1 MSEQQT
7 NGTPV
12 VRFSSVSFQYDG
24 RPVLEQLDFTL
35 NKGEFVGIIGP
46 NGAGKST
53 LLKLLLGLLAP
64 QQGTIEL
71 FGQPLARFRDWSKV
85 GYVSQQA
92 AHGAAGFPAT
102 VREVVLSGLV
112 GKVGLFRRLGKEQ
125 RRKAEEVIR
134 RVGLG
139 EQIDKRLGSLSGG
152 QRQRV
157 FIARALVAEPE
168 LVLLDE
174 PTVGVDQESIEQLY
188 QLLQSLKEEQGL
200 TMMIVS
206 HDVEVMSQ
214 WVDKVAYLQRKL
226 YVSPR
231 DGAAAR
237 GKGQMLFG
245 AKEAVPFPFFSLDL
259 ADQGEAVTVRGYKDA
274 K

>member
-7 NGTPV
+7 VGTPV
-12 VRFSSVSFQYDG
+12 VRLSSVSFQYDG
-24 RPVLEQLDFTL
+24 KPVLEQLDFTL
-35 NKGEFVGIIGP
+35 NKGEFVGIVGP
-46 NGAGKST
+46 NGSGKST
-53 LLKLLLGLLAP
+53 LMKLLLGLLAP

-71 FGQPLARFRDWSKV
+71 FGQPLSRFRDWAKV

-92 AHGAAGFPAT
+92 AHGTAGFPAT
-102 VREVVLSGLV
+102 VREVVLSGLT

-125 RRKAEEVIR
+125 RRKTEEVIR

-139 EQIDKRLGSLSGG
+139 EQMDMRLGSLSGG

-168 LVLLDE
+168 LLLLDE
-174 PTVGVDQESIEQLY
+174 PTIGVDQESIEQLY
-188 QLLQSLKEEQGL
+188 RLLQSLKEEREL

-206 HDVEVMSQ
+206 HDVEVMSE
-214 WVDKVAYLQRKL
+214 WVDKAAYLQRKL
-226 YVSPR
+226 YACPSGR
-231 DGAAAR
+231 AAAQ
-237 GKGQMLFG
+237 GEGQLLRT
-245 AKEAVPFPFFSLDL
+245 KDVPPFPFFSP
-259 ADQGEAVTVRGYKDA
+259 APAEQGEAVMVRGYKDV